1 MVWNT
6 NFYMDNVNESNIG
19 ALRADGTEKPEADV
33 SYDYGRF
40 IQESAAYFED
50 RKLEDIVV
58 VFPYS
63 NDFSN
68 RMLAGAA
75 TSKLTRVLNYEMKV
89 PFRAV
94 GEYHL
99 TPLATIYLS

>member
-1 MVWNT
+1 
-6 NFYMDNVNESNIG
+6 
-19 ALRADGTEKPEADV
+19 KPEADI
-33 SYDYGRF
+33 SYDFGRF
-40 IQESAAYFED
+40 IQESAVYFED

-68 RMLAGAA
+68 RKLAIAA

-94 GEYHL
+94 GEYQL
-99 TPLATIYLS
+99 ESLATHPPKLIIVPSAHNFSEQAFSHLITHIKI